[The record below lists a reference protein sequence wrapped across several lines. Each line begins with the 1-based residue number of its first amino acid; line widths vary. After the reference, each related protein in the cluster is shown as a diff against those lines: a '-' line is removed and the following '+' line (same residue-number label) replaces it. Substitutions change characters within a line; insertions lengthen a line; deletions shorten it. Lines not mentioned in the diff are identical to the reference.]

1 MPSDCALCETP
12 SRRGGQR
19 GAAGAAAPRDRQP
32 VGDPAMTENR
42 NPWQDARHAGPG
54 HDGTALAGDR
64 RLALGSIPPRPSA
77 GFLPRPH
84 LALERVLQAGM
95 DVIEVCAPHGFGKTS
110 QLAHWYREAMLSGR
124 HPLWLTIN
132 PRDDAMR
139 MIGALADAGARL
151 STGDA
156 FSARFAAWIAG
167 STDPQQA
174 MTAWLAEVSRLP
186 GNAILLID
194 DADQAAPQ
202 ARMVLDYLVANA
214 PANLRIA
221 VSLRPD
227 GSFADA
233 GLLATLPMMRIT
245 ARELK
250 LREEETVTLVRQ
262 LLVNARD
269 AQDLNDFAIQLHG
282 QAAGWPLG
290 VRLGIAA
297 RLRSPSGAPETRS
310 LGDIGRYMMTNL
322 VDRQP
327 AEIADMLVRSARF
340 DPIHPDLLCA
350 VFGPSARV
358 DWITQLLADSPIS
371 IRAGTEEWMRLHP
384 AASEALRNRQSR
396 LPAESLRSDA
406 AIASRWYAAN
416 DMLEEAAQQ
425 ASLAGDEGRAIE
437 LAEASLRRLLE
448 LGRNAEII
456 GWVERIP
463 PTDIAARPGLWAPA
477 GWAYTNSGQFALGR
491 RYAEAIRQD
500 NRSSDIDRH
509 EADLILATSAAYVD
523 DHEDWGLLRQR
534 WPACPTHA
542 KPPNIM
548 IHAVSIAHYA
558 IISGQPEVARRQ
570 LALPFTDDDP
580 AGGVAPVSVGF
591 ANAFRGLSYLW
602 EGKPLLAIEQLRA
615 SLDEAEARMDRRSRV
630 AVTLAAFLAEAAL
643 ATGNPSEAA
652 RLLSQ
657 RTMLVTREGLPDAVI
672 SACATLVELACEDGR
687 QDRAID
693 RITTMLGEGAAR
705 GSHRMQ
711 AAAHFAAT
719 RLHTRYGR
727 PHSAARA
734 ADQAAALC
742 NALTAGARPAERR
755 YCELQAALA
764 RATALHGSTKAA
776 ELEQAEQA
784 ADRALVLAAQL
795 QRGADTA
802 RALFLRAAARRG
814 LGNPAA
820 EEDQGEAI
828 SYCRAGGLFRLER
841 EFAPAGSPDPA
852 PAPSRPAAAPERE
865 EGPPAYSGGVLTPRE
880 YDVVCHLAGH
890 MSNKEIALAMGLREE
905 TVKWHVKNLF
915 QKLGAGDRKTVV
927 RRARMLGII

>member
-1 MPSDCALCETP
+1 
-12 SRRGGQR
+12 
-19 GAAGAAAPRDRQP
+19 
-32 VGDPAMTENR
+32 
-42 NPWQDARHAGPG
+42 
-54 HDGTALAGDR
+54 
-64 RLALGSIPPRPSA
+64 
-77 GFLPRPH
+77 
-84 LALERVLQAGM
+84 M

-124 HPLWLTIN
+124 HALWLTIN

-139 MIGALADAGARL
+139 TIGALADAGARL

-156 FSARFAAWIAG
+156 FSASFAAWIAG

-186 GNAILLID
+186 GEAILLID
-194 DADQAAPQ
+194 DADHAAPQ
-202 ARMVLDYLVANA
+202 SRTVLDYLVANA

-245 ARELK
+245 ARELRLHEK
-250 LREEETVTLVRQ
+250 ETATLVHQ
-262 LLVNARD
+262 LLTGTRGAE
-269 AQDLNDFAIQLHG
+269 DLNDFAIELHG

-297 RLRSPSGAPETRS
+297 RLRSPSGAPEARS
-310 LGDIGRYMMTNL
+310 LGDIGRYMMTNM

-327 AEIADMLVRSARF
+327 TEISDMLVRSARF
-340 DPIHPDLLCA
+340 DPIHHELLCA
-350 VFGPSARV
+350 VFGPSAMV
-358 DWITQLLADSPIS
+358 DCITQLLADSPIS
-371 IRAGTEEWMRLHP
+371 IRAGTEEWLRLHP
-384 AASEALRNRQSR
+384 AASEALRARQIR
-396 LPAESLRSDA
+396 LPAEKLRTDA
-406 AIASRWYAAN
+406 TIASRWYAAN
-416 DMLEEAAQQ
+416 GMLEEAAQQ
-425 ASLAGDEGRAIE
+425 ASLAGDEARAIE

-448 LGRNAEII
+448 LGRSAEII
-456 GWVERIP
+456 GWIERISP
-463 PTDIAARPGLWAPA
+463 LDIAARPGLWAPA
-477 GWAYTNSGQFALGR
+477 GWAYTNSGQFVLGR
-491 RYAEAIRQD
+491 RYAAAIRQD

-509 EADLILATSAAYVD
+509 EADLILSTSAAHVD

-534 WPACPTHA
+534 WPE
-542 KPPNIM
+542 PPKDAAPSNIM

-570 LALPFTDDDP
+570 LARPIRGADP
-580 AGGVAPVSVGF
+580 LAGVAPVSLGF
-591 ANAFRGLSYLW
+591 VNAFRGLSYLW
-602 EGKPLLAIEQLRA
+602 EGKPLLAIEELRA
-615 SLDEAEARMDRRSRV
+615 SLDEAEAQMDRRSRV

-657 RTMLVTREGLPDAVI
+657 RTMLVNREGLPDAVI
-672 SACATLVELACEDGR
+672 SACITLVELACDEGR

-693 RITTMLGEGAAR
+693 RITALLGEGAAR
-705 GSHRMQ
+705 GSYRMQ

-719 RLHTRYGR
+719 RLHTRYRR

-734 ADQAAALC
+734 ADQAAALSDV
-742 NALTAGARPAERR
+742 LTNSLHIAERQ
-755 YCELQAALA
+755 YCQLQAALA
-764 RATALHGSTKAA
+764 RATAFHASAK
-776 ELEQAEQA
+776 LEEVVLAEQA
-784 ADRALVLAAQL
+784 AEQALVLSGHL

-802 RALFLRAAARRG
+802 RALFLRAAARRS

-820 EEDQGEAI
+820 IEDESEAA
-828 SYCRAGGLFRLER
+828 SYCKAGGLCRLEQ
-841 EFAPAGSPDPA
+841 EFLFKEERDPVSGA
-852 PAPSRPAAAPERE
+852 SLRSAVSGLADRPR
-865 EGPPAYSGGVLTPRE
+865 GYSGSLLTPRE
-880 YDVVCHLAGH
+880 YDVVCHLANH
-890 MSNKEIALAMGLREE
+890 MSNKEAALAMDLREE
-905 TVKWHVKNLF
+905 TVKWHIKNLF